1 MTDQSRAWSIRQ
13 CFRMHFNAAQDGNFS
28 LRPTITKMT
37 NGKQIQPMAG
47 MSLGDVYYV
56 IFRHKGKILLFFLL
70 GILAAAA
77 LFFLKPPPYQSQA
90 ELLIQYVS
98 QARALSLVGSD
109 QKVFLPD
116 SRGDDIINSEIQILT
131 SLDLAT
137 TAVGHIGASNILAR
151 AGVDN
156 ARKAAALV
164 QDSLKA
170 VPANSRSSVIVVTFQ
185 HPDAR
190 IVQPVLLEIINNYFQ
205 RHYEIH
211 SAAGQYDDILNRE
224 QSLLSAQLSETEQQ
238 LLNLKNKAG
247 ILSIDDSKK
256 DLSVQI
262 AKIQG
267 AILDAQAELAGYGGY
282 EAVVKL
288 DDKKLSQKL
297 TITNDISSL
306 PLDQLDLYNDVCT
319 RLDLL
324 RKKKQGYMMQ
334 GFTSGNVLVQEVS
347 AQVAGEA
354 NAKEGLEKKYP
365 QIREQL
371 AASLAENG
379 ITVRSAIDFGTQITP
394 LAALLGKLKTWK
406 AQLDQL
412 QMQATHLNSLAPTL
426 AQLEQRKEIQAANYQ
441 YLVTK
446 LKNFH
451 IDESLTTGK
460 APNIKWVQMP
470 SPPYQDW
477 AKALKQM
484 AAVAFG
490 GMIAGLAW
498 SFLTELYLDGSV
510 KRPGEI
516 QAKLKLPLFLSIPDV
531 RRNGHARLGRAATRR
546 RLQFHNAT
554 EADATASSGALQV
567 VSLERNPSLQ
577 PFYEALR
584 DRLIVYFEVKNLTH
598 KPKLVAM
605 TSANQGAGVST
616 LAAGLAASLS
626 ETGEGRVLLVDMNL
640 ENGAARQF
648 YKGRADCG
656 LDAALKNET
665 RDNALIQENL
675 YVVTEDLKS
684 DELPRILPRRFAA
697 LVPKL
702 KASDFDYIIF
712 DLPPVSQTSIT
723 SRLARF
729 MDMVLLVVES
739 EKTSL
744 GVVQQANS
752 WLAESGATV
761 GAVLN
766 KTRAYVPAQLHQDF
780 LNSK

>member
-1 MTDQSRAWSIRQ
+1 
-13 CFRMHFNAAQDGNFS
+13 
-28 LRPTITKMT
+28 MT
-37 NGKQIQPMAG
+37 NGKQIQPAAG
-47 MSLGDVYYV
+47 MSLGDIYYV
-56 IFRHKGKILLFFLL
+56 IFRHKGKIALFSLA

-77 LFFLKPPPYQSQA
+77 LFALKPPPYESRA
-90 ELLIQYVS
+90 ELLVQYVS
-98 QARALSLVGSD
+98 QARSLSLVGSE
-109 QKVFLPD
+109 QKVILPD

-137 TAVGHIGASNILAR
+137 AAVANIGATNILAG
-151 AGVDN
+151 AGAGN
-156 ARKAAALV
+156 AIKAAALV
-164 QDSLKA
+164 QESLKA
-170 VPANSRSSVIVVTFQ
+170 APANSRSSVIIVTFQ
-185 HPDAR
+185 HPDAK
-190 IVQPVLLEIINNYFQ
+190 IVQPVLREIIDDYFQ

-211 SAAGQYDDILNRE
+211 SAAGQYDDILSRE
-224 QSLLSAQLSETEQQ
+224 QSRLSAQLSETEQQ
-238 LLNLKNKAG
+238 LVNLKNKAS
-247 ILSIDDSKK
+247 ILSLGDSKK
-256 DLSVQI
+256 GLSDQI
-262 AKIQG
+262 TKIQS
-267 AILDAQAELAGYGGY
+267 AILDAQADLAEYGGY
-282 EAVVKL
+282 DAATKPSFKTVSSKL
-288 DDKKLSQKL
+288 I
-297 TITNDISSL
+297 TTNDPPSL
-306 PLDQLDLYNDVCT
+306 PPGQLELYNDVCT
-319 RLDLL
+319 RLALL
-324 RKKKQGYMMQ
+324 RNKKQGYLVQ

-347 AQVAGEA
+347 AQVVDEA
-354 NAKEGLEKKYP
+354 NTKASLEKKYP
-365 QIREQL
+365 QINDLGGALL
-371 AASLAENG
+371 AANG
-379 ITVRSAIDFGTQITP
+379 MAARSPVDFGIQIAP
-394 LAALLGKLKTWK
+394 VAALQGKLNIWK

-412 QMQATHLNSLAPTL
+412 QMQATNLNSQESTL
-426 AQLEQRKEIQAANYQ
+426 AQLEQRKAIQAANYQ
-441 YLVTK
+441 YLATK
-446 LKNFH
+446 LENFH

-477 AKALKQM
+477 TKALKKM

-490 GMIAGLAW
+490 GIIAGLAW

-516 QAKLKLPLFLSIPDV
+516 QAKLKMPLFLSIPDV
-531 RRNGHARLGRAATRR
+531 RRNGHARPGRAAIRR
-546 RLQFHNAT
+546 RLQFNNAT
-554 EADATASSGALQV
+554 EADATAGSGVLQV
-567 VSLERNPSLQ
+567 VSLELNPSLQ

-640 ENGAARQF
+640 ENGAAKQF

-723 SRLARF
+723 PRLARF

-739 EKTSL
+739 EKTDL

>member
-1 MTDQSRAWSIRQ
+1 
-13 CFRMHFNAAQDGNFS
+13 
-28 LRPTITKMT
+28 MT
-37 NGKQIQPMAG
+37 NGKQTQPMAG
-47 MSLGDVYYV
+47 ISLGDIYYV
-56 IFRHKGKILLFFLL
+56 IFRHKGKIALFSLA

-77 LFFLKPPPYQSQA
+77 LFALKPPPYESRA
-90 ELLIQYVS
+90 ELLVQYVS
-98 QARALSLVGSD
+98 QARSLSLVGSE
-109 QKVFLPD
+109 QKVILPD

-137 TAVGHIGASNILAR
+137 AAVANIGATNILAG
-151 AGVDN
+151 AGAGN
-156 ARKAAALV
+156 AIKAAALV
-164 QDSLKA
+164 QESLKA
-170 VPANSRSSVIVVTFQ
+170 APANSRSSVIIVTFQ
-185 HPDAR
+185 HPDAK
-190 IVQPVLLEIINNYFQ
+190 IVQPVLREIIDDYFQ

-211 SAAGQYDDILNRE
+211 SAAGQYDDILSRE
-224 QSLLSAQLSETEQQ
+224 QSRLSAQLSETEQQ
-238 LLNLKNKAG
+238 LVNLKNKAS
-247 ILSIDDSKK
+247 ILSLGDSKK
-256 DLSVQI
+256 GLSDQI
-262 AKIQG
+262 TKIQS
-267 AILDAQAELAGYGGY
+267 AILDAQADLAEYGGY
-282 EAVVKL
+282 DAATKPSFKTVSSKL
-288 DDKKLSQKL
+288 I
-297 TITNDISSL
+297 TTNDPPSL
-306 PLDQLDLYNDVCT
+306 PPGQLELYNDVCT
-319 RLDLL
+319 RLALL
-324 RKKKQGYMMQ
+324 RNKKQGYLVQ

-347 AQVAGEA
+347 AQVVDEA
-354 NAKEGLEKKYP
+354 NTKASLEKKYP
-365 QIREQL
+365 QINDLGGALL
-371 AASLAENG
+371 AANG
-379 ITVRSAIDFGTQITP
+379 MAARSPVDFGIQIAP
-394 LAALLGKLKTWK
+394 VAALQGKLNIWK

-412 QMQATHLNSLAPTL
+412 QMQATNLNSQESTL
-426 AQLEQRKEIQAANYQ
+426 AQLEQRKAIQAANYQ
-441 YLVTK
+441 YLATK
-446 LKNFH
+446 LENFH

-477 AKALKQM
+477 TKALKKM
-484 AAVAFG
+484 AGVAFG
-490 GMIAGLAW
+490 GIIAGLAW
-498 SFLTELYLDGSV
+498 SFLTEVYLDGSV

-516 QAKLKLPLFLSIPDV
+516 QAKLKLPLFFSISDV
-531 RRNGHARLGRAATRR
+531 RRNSHGGLGRAAIRR
-546 RLQFHNAT
+546 RRQFNNAT
-554 EADATASSGALQV
+554 EADATAGSGVLQV
-567 VSLERNPSLQ
+567 VSLELNPSLQ

-640 ENGAARQF
+640 ENGAAKQF

-723 SRLARF
+723 PRLARF

-739 EKTSL
+739 EKTDL

-766 KTRAYVPAQLHQDF
+766 KTRTYVPVQLHQDF

>member
-1 MTDQSRAWSIRQ
+1 MQQT
-13 CFRMHFNAAQDGNFS
+13 N
-28 LRPTITKMT
+28 TKMT
-37 NGKQIQPMAG
+37 NGKQIQPAAG
-47 MSLGDVYYV
+47 MSLGDIYYV
-56 IFRHKGKILLFFLL
+56 IFRHKGKIALFSLA

-77 LFFLKPPPYQSQA
+77 LFALKPPPYESRA
-90 ELLIQYVS
+90 ELLVQYVS
-98 QARALSLVGSD
+98 QARSLSLVGSE
-109 QKVFLPD
+109 QKVILPD

-137 TAVGHIGASNILAR
+137 AAVANIGATNILAG
-151 AGVDN
+151 AGAGN
-156 ARKAAALV
+156 AIKAAALV
-164 QDSLKA
+164 QESLKA
-170 VPANSRSSVIVVTFQ
+170 APANSRSSVIIVTFQ
-185 HPDAR
+185 HPDAK
-190 IVQPVLLEIINNYFQ
+190 IVQPVLREIIDDYFQ

-211 SAAGQYDDILNRE
+211 SAAGQYDDILSRE
-224 QSLLSAQLSETEQQ
+224 QSRLSAQLSETEQQ
-238 LLNLKNKAG
+238 LVNLKNKAS
-247 ILSIDDSKK
+247 ILSLGDSKK
-256 DLSVQI
+256 GLSDQI
-262 AKIQG
+262 TKIQS
-267 AILDAQAELAGYGGY
+267 AILDAQADLAGYGGY
-282 EAVVKL
+282 DAATKPSFKTVSSKL
-288 DDKKLSQKL
+288 I
-297 TITNDISSL
+297 TTNDPPSL
-306 PLDQLDLYNDVCT
+306 PPGQLELYNDVCT
-319 RLDLL
+319 RLALL
-324 RKKKQGYMMQ
+324 RNKKQGYLVQ

-347 AQVAGEA
+347 AQVVDEA
-354 NAKEGLEKKYP
+354 NTKASLEKKYP
-365 QIREQL
+365 QINDLGGALL
-371 AASLAENG
+371 AANG
-379 ITVRSAIDFGTQITP
+379 MAARSPVDFGIQIAP
-394 LAALLGKLKTWK
+394 VAALQGKLNIWK

-412 QMQATHLNSLAPTL
+412 QMQATNLNSQESTL
-426 AQLEQRKEIQAANYQ
+426 AQLEQRKAIQAANYQ
-441 YLVTK
+441 YLATK
-446 LKNFH
+446 LENFH

-490 GMIAGLAW
+490 GIIAGLAW

-531 RRNGHARLGRAATRR
+531 RRNSHGRLGRAAIRR
-546 RLQFHNAT
+546 RLQFNNDT
-554 EADATASSGALQV
+554 EADATTGSGVLQV
-567 VSLERNPSLQ
+567 VSLELNPSLQ

-616 LAAGLAASLS
+616 IAAGLAASLS

-640 ENGAARQF
+640 ENGAAKQF

-723 SRLARF
+723 PRLARF

-739 EKTSL
+739 EKTDL

>member
-1 MTDQSRAWSIRQ
+1 MTDQSRALSNRQ

-28 LRPTITKMT
+28 LRPKITKMT
-37 NGKQIQPMAG
+37 NGKQIQPASG

-56 IFRHKGKILLFFLL
+56 IFRHKGKIMLFSLM

-109 QKVFLPD
+109 QKVFMPD

-137 TAVGHIGASNILAR
+137 AAVGHIGASNILAG
-151 AGVDN
+151 AGLDN

-190 IVQPVLLEIINNYFQ
+190 VVQPVLLEIINDYFQ

-211 SAAGQYDDILNRE
+211 SAAGQYDEILNRE
-224 QSLLSAQLSETEQQ
+224 QSSLSAQLSETEQQ

-267 AILDAQAELAGYGGY
+267 AILDAQAELAGYGEY

-297 TITNDISSL
+297 TITNNSSSL

-324 RKKKQGYMMQ
+324 RKKKQGYMVQ

-347 AQVAGEA
+347 AQVVGEA

-379 ITVRSAIDFGTQITP
+379 IAVRSAIDFGTQITP
-394 LAALLGKLKTWK
+394 LAALLGKLKIWK

-441 YLVTK
+441 YLATK

-477 AKALKQM
+477 TKALKRV

-490 GMIAGLAW
+490 GIMAGLAW
-498 SFLTELYLDGSV
+498 AFLTELYLDGSV

-516 QAKLKLPLFLSIPDV
+516 QAKLKLPLFLSIPSVTRKGDT
-531 RRNGHARLGRAATRR
+531 RLDQTATQ
-546 RLQFHNAT
+546 RLQFNDAT
-554 EADATASSGALQV
+554 ESVATASSGALQV
-567 VSLERNPSLQ
+567 VSLELNPSLQ

-640 ENGAARQF
+640 ENGAAQQF

-684 DELPRILPRRFAA
+684 DKLQRILPHRFAA
-697 LVPKL
+697 LVPKF

>member
-1 MTDQSRAWSIRQ
+1 
-13 CFRMHFNAAQDGNFS
+13 MHFNAAQDGNFS
-28 LRPTITKMT
+28 LRTKITKMT
-37 NGKQIQPMAG
+37 NGKQIQPASG

-56 IFRHKGKILLFFLL
+56 IFRHKGKIMLFSLM

-109 QKVFLPD
+109 QKVFMPD

-137 TAVGHIGASNILAR
+137 AAVGHIGASNILAG
-151 AGVDN
+151 AGLDN

-190 IVQPVLLEIINNYFQ
+190 VVQPVLLEIINDYFQ

-211 SAAGQYDDILNRE
+211 SAAGQYDEILNRE

-267 AILDAQAELAGYGGY
+267 AILDAQAELAGYGEY

-297 TITNDISSL
+297 TITNNSSSL

-324 RKKKQGYMMQ
+324 RKKKQGYMVQ

-347 AQVAGEA
+347 AQVVGEA
-354 NAKEGLEKKYP
+354 NAKESLEKKYP

-371 AASLAENG
+371 AASLAENR
-379 ITVRSAIDFGTQITP
+379 IAVRSAIDFGTQITP
-394 LAALLGKLKTWK
+394 LAALLGKLKIWK

-441 YLVTK
+441 YLATK

-477 AKALKQM
+477 TKALKRV

-490 GMIAGLAW
+490 GIMAGLAW
-498 SFLTELYLDGSV
+498 AFLTELYLDGSV

-516 QAKLKLPLFLSIPDV
+516 QAKLKLPLFLSIPSVTRKGDT
-531 RRNGHARLGRAATRR
+531 RLDQTATQ
-546 RLQFHNAT
+546 RLQFNDAT
-554 EADATASSGALQV
+554 ESVATASSGALQV
-567 VSLERNPSLQ
+567 VSLELNPSLQ

-640 ENGAARQF
+640 ENGAAQQF

-656 LDAALKNET
+656 LDAALKHET

-684 DELPRILPRRFAA
+684 DKLQRILPHRFAA
-697 LVPKL
+697 LVPKF